1 MQCPI
6 CKNKLNSGDQVC
18 SECGETI
25 IYCDNCGAA
34 NKKEEKF
41 CGQCGNSLTGK
52 EFSEGETFIP
62 PYLDSAP
69 VKNKRDK
76 ENTPNKSATDKL
88 SKILNIKMIGVLCA
102 AVVLCFGIYNFSLVN
117 NNDSVPK
124 QALQQ
129 EAPVPEKKP
138 EPKDTKS
145 EDKTPAKSEK
155 VGKIEVDNN
164 QKYADAR
171 VERAK
176 NMVPVHYKPQRYYQD
191 NIMYPMVYGKQGVSY
206 YIDLYESTID
216 YEYTL
221 ADGSKIYEFSTFVIS
236 SDGVSAQKSRKQAYV
251 RISDK
256 VEPVSKEGEQQWKH
270 MEYFGATAQ
279 QYNIAL
285 FLTDYFQ
292 LTR

>member
-6 CKNKLNSGDQVC
+6 CKNKLNPGDQVC
-18 SECGETI
+18 SKCGVNI

-34 NKKEEKF
+34 NKKEGKF
-41 CGQCGNSLTGK
+41 CSQCGKVLTGK

-69 VKNKRDK
+69 AKNKSAK
-76 ENTPNKSATDKL
+76 ENTPNEPVTDKL
-88 SKILNIKMIGVLCA
+88 SKFVNIKAIGVLCA

-117 NNDSVPK
+117 NNDSISK
-124 QALQQ
+124 KTLQQ

-138 EPKDTKS
+138 ELKDTKS

-155 VGKIEVDNN
+155 VGKIDVDNN

-191 NIMYPMVYGKQGVSY
+191 NIMYPMVYGHQGASY
-206 YIDLYESTID
+206 YIDLYEATID
-216 YEYTL
+216 HEYTL
-221 ADGSKIYEFSTFVIS
+221 ADGSKIYEFSAFVIS
-236 SDGVSAQKSRKQAYV
+236 SDGVSAHKSRRQAYV

-270 MEYFGATAQ
+270 MEYFGFTAL

-285 FLTDYFQ
+285 LLTDYFQ
-292 LTR
+292 LAR